1 MTILGD
7 RAQTIDREMH
17 DVLQFLPKLYGK
29 NVKVIEMNKSYRNTL
44 EIAEYASRLT
54 DVQGIKYLER
64 HGKPVVKKE
73 VISNKEAL
81 EDVLQQVNLGVEG
94 YETAAVLT
102 MTEKEAKEAYA
113 YLKKKYENVHYINR
127 DSSMFK
133 KGITVTT
140 YYLAKGLEFDQVFL
154 VGGEKENPFYKQY
167 QYIGATRAL
176 HELYVYKG

>member
-1 MTILGD
+1 M
-7 RAQTIDREMH
+7 
-17 DVLQFLPKLYGK
+17 
-29 NVKVIEMNKSYRNTL
+29 
-44 EIAEYASRLT
+44 
-54 DVQGIKYLER
+54 
-64 HGKPVVKKE
+64 
-73 VISNKEAL
+73 

-167 QYIGATRAL
+167 KYIGATRAL